1 MDFKILAILLFAVVI
16 LPIVFSSNS
25 SKSKNN
31 VTKSSESQKSGK
43 SKNNA
48 TKTSESPKPGKS
60 NQISKSKKKLKPRKR
75 KPSKSKNNATKP
87 SESPKTGKSN
97 QMSKSKKKLKKS
109 KRKPSK
115 CSCKSKPKSK
125 PTQNQRIFRGDVDED
140 APYYQILIEIR
151 GPINTKI

>member
-43 SKNNA
+43 S
-48 TKTSESPKPGKS
+48 
-60 NQISKSKKKLKPRKR
+60 
-75 KPSKSKNNATKP
+75 SKSKNNATKS

-97 QMSKSKKKLKKS
+97 QMSKSKKKLKES

-115 CSCKSKPKSK
+115 CSCKPKRKSK